1 MSEIRDHRKR
11 LRDRFKK
18 SSLENFHNYEVL
30 ELLLTFSLQK
40 KDVKPVAKA
49 LLSRFKGLRGV
60 FDATIEELSEVP
72 GIGENASILIGLIK
86 GVTTE
91 YLKERVIGSD
101 VIRCSNDV
109 IRYLRL
115 SLSCEK
121 VERFIAIY
129 LNSRNEAMAVETLHV
144 GAVNTTVVYPR
155 KAIELAFRHGARSV
169 IFIHNHPGGDATP
182 SAVDRNLIR
191 VLDRAAIAVD
201 LLVHDHMIVGRD
213 KHFSARE
220 NGWVFG
226 SPAYI
231 PHAAET

>member
-1 MSEIRDHRKR
+1 MSEMREHRKR

-30 ELLLTFSLQK
+30 ELLLTYSLQK
-40 KDVKPVAKA
+40 KDTKPIARA
-49 LLSRFKGLRGV
+49 LLTRFKSLRGV
-60 FDATIEELSEVP
+60 FDATIEELREVE
-72 GIGENASILIGLIK
+72 GVGEGASVLIGLIK

-101 VIRCSNDV
+101 IVRCPNDV
-109 IRYLRL
+109 IKYLRL

-121 VERFIAIY
+121 VERFLAIY
-129 LNSRNEAMAVETLHV
+129 LNSRNEAIAVETLHV
-144 GAVNTTVVYPR
+144 GTVNATVVYPR

-169 IFIHNHPGGDATP
+169 IFIHNHPSGDAAP
-182 SAVDRNLIR
+182 SNVDRNLIR
-191 VLDRAAIAVD
+191 VLDRAALAVD

-226 SPAYI
+226 APAYI
-231 PHAAET
+231 PHAAEN